1 MKKFALA
8 IPLALL
14 ATPTLA
20 ADAVVYDDPMPIAAE
35 AVSDWSGFYAGVQL
49 GYAFGDTGTFQLDP
63 FTPGLQTAFAPGFSG
78 DFNDGVIGGVHVG
91 YDWQF
96 GSIVVG
102 GILDVTGTDI
112 SDDQN
117 GFSVTPARYTIT
129 RELDLLATLRARLG
143 YAVSDR
149 VLLYGTGGL
158 AYGDVDFSYE
168 QPGSAAVTTTSGGQ
182 DSDFGYTVGAGVEG
196 KVTEKIS
203 VGIEYLYTNLG
214 GNDFTANLTG
224 GPFGAAP
231 GTDGTGSDDDFDF
244 HSVQLKVS
252 YRF

>member
-1 MKKFALA
+1 MKKFAVLA
-8 IPLALL
+8 PLVFFA
-14 ATPTLA
+14 APAFA
-20 ADAVVYDDPMPIAAE
+20 ADAVFEEPAPIAAE
-35 AVSDWSGFYAGVQL
+35 MVVGDWSGFYAGVQI
-49 GYAFGDTGTFQLDP
+49 GYAFGDTGEFELDP

-78 DFNDGVIGGVHVG
+78 DFEDSVIGGVHVG

-102 GILDVTGTDI
+102 GILDISATDL

-129 RELDLLATLRARLG
+129 RELDFLATLRARLG
-143 YAVSDR
+143 YAISDR
-149 VLLYGTGGL
+149 FLVYGTGGL
-158 AYGDVDFSYE
+158 AYGEVDFSYE
-168 QPGSAAVTTTSGGQ
+168 QPGSGAVTTTSGGQ
-182 DSDFGYTVGAGVEG
+182 DDDFGYTVGAGVEG

-203 VGIEYLYTNLG
+203 LGLEYLYTDLG
-214 GNDFTANLTG
+214 DNDFTANLTG

-231 GTDGTGSDDDFDF
+231 GTNGTGSDEDFDF
-244 HSVQLKVS
+244 HTVQLKMS